1 VSTFKKQ
8 NAVWRFIWKLDSYVS
23 TGVYELFAALR
34 RGLSAYSSTLYRFR
48 LSGLKRVVVDL
59 LDDGLT
65 FGTMALF
72 GVIAFA
78 VPSFT
83 ETGDVWNRGRAYAVT
98 FTDSYG
104 NIIGRRG
111 ILQDDNIPLSEIPP
125 NVIKAA
131 LATEDARFYEHF
143 GVDIIGTLR
152 AMRENAREN
161 AVVQGGSSITQQV
174 AKNLFLSPERSM
186 KRKIHEAFFA
196 LWIEARLTKNEIL
209 KLYLDRSYL
218 GGGAYGVEA
227 AAQYYFGKS
236 IRDVNLSEAAMLAG
250 LFKAPSKYAPH
261 VNAEAAAARANT
273 VLYRMLDARF
283 ITQGEY
289 LKARREPA
297 RVVRKG
303 NYDSPDWFLDLAYR
317 DTLALLEEQRITG
330 DYVIEVKTTIDRRIQ
345 RSAQFFVNE
354 AIDTQAPAYNATQ
367 AAVVTME
374 PDGAVKAIVG
384 GRNYEES
391 KFNRATDAYRQ
402 PGSSFKAFVYMT
414 ALLGG
419 WTPSKTVV
427 DGPVS
432 IGGWSPKNYT
442 NKYAGRTSLTNA
454 LAQSYN
460 SIPVKIMIEFGRKA
474 ILDTTHA
481 AGIQTELENWAPTV
495 LGASALTLIDITTGY
510 ATFAAGGLMAEP
522 YTVLEIKRPNGDI
535 LYDRAL
541 QAQPRTRSFP
551 EEKVAELNEMLNAV
565 VTKGTGRRSFLGYAP
580 QGGKTGTNQSYRD
593 AWYIGFTGHYVTGVW
608 FGNDDFSEMNKM
620 TGGTLPAETWKK
632 VMDVAEE
639 SKVAIGLPGIPLTEE
654 YAIWVAEHPAPAAP
668 PTEPNREPPSWRTV
682 TPTAVAVVGP
692 PKPQAQAAEQ
702 GQRAKKAKPR
712 VARASVDPSDEEV
725 AIIRPK
731 RNSDPVVG
739 IFRDMFGWGDDD
751 DKPKKKK
758 KKKKNSDDG
767 WFGESKN
774 NQKTTIKRLRSRYDR

>member
-8 NAVWRFIWKLDSYVS
+8 SAVWRYIWKLDSYVS
-23 TGVYELFAALR
+23 SAVYETFAALR
-34 RGLSAYSSTLYRFR
+34 RGFSAYSSILYRFR
-48 LSGLKRVVVDL
+48 LSGFKRIVVDL

-65 FGTMALF
+65 FGTVAMVAVLALA
-72 GVIAFA
+72 I
-78 VPSFT
+78 PPIS
-83 ETGDVWNRGRAYAVT
+83 ETADVWNRGRAYAVT

-111 ILQDDNIPLSEIPP
+111 ILQDDNIPLSEIPIHVR
-125 NVIKAA
+125 NAA

-196 LWIEARLTKNEIL
+196 LWIEARLTKDEIL

-261 VNAEAAAARANT
+261 VNAQAAQARANT

-297 RVVRKG
+297 RIARKDIF
-303 NYDSPDWFLDLAYR
+303 DSPDWFLDYAYR
-317 DTLALLEEQRITG
+317 ETLATLEEQHITG

-345 RSAQFFVNE
+345 RAAQSAVNE
-354 AIDTQAPAYNATQ
+354 MIDIEAPAYNATQ

-374 PDGAVKAIVG
+374 NDGAVKAMVG
-384 GRNYEES
+384 GRNYEDS
-391 KFNRATDAYRQ
+391 KFNRATDAERQ
-402 PGSSFKAFVYMT
+402 PGSSFKAFVYMA
-414 ALLGG
+414 ALMNGF
-419 WTPSKTVV
+419 TPTSTVV

-442 NKYAGRTSLTNA
+442 LKYAGRTTLTNA

-460 SIPVKIMIEFGRKA
+460 SIPVKIMIEIGRKA
-474 ILDTTHA
+474 ILDTAHA

-495 LGASALTLIDITTGY
+495 LGASALSLLDLTTGY
-510 ATFAAGGLMAEP
+510 ATFAAGGLVAAP
-522 YTVLEIKRPNGDI
+522 YAILEIKRPNGDI
-535 LYDRAL
+535 LYDRWKV
-541 QAQPRTRSFP
+541 AQPRERAFP
-551 EEKVAELNEMLNAV
+551 EEKVAELNEMLHAV
-565 VTKGTGRRSFLGYAP
+565 VTRGTGRRAFLGYAP
-580 QGGKTGTNQSYRD
+580 QGGKTGTNQAYRD

-608 FGNDDFSEMNKM
+608 FGNDDFTSMNKM
-620 TGGTLPAETWKK
+620 TGGVLPAMTWKR

-654 YAIWVAEHPAPAAP
+654 YAIWVAEHPAPPPP
-668 PTEPNREPPSWRTV
+668 PTEPNREPPSWRYV
-682 TPTAVAVVGP
+682 SPVVVANVGP
-692 PKPQAQAAEQ
+692 PKPQADASQAQ
-702 GQRAKKAKPR
+702 TAKKKPR
-712 VARASVDPSDEEV
+712 VARVAVDPGDEEA

-731 RNSDPVVG
+731 RNRDPVVG
-739 IFRDMFGWGDDD
+739 VLRDMFGWGDDD
-751 DKPKKKK
+751 DDEKPKKKK
-758 KKKKNSDDG
+758 KKKKAQDWNDAKNSP
-767 WFGESKN
+767 S
-774 NQKTTIKRLRSRYDR
+774 TTMKRLKSRYDR

>member
-1 VSTFKKQ
+1 MSTFKKQ
-8 NAVWRFIWKLDSYVS
+8 SAWWRQIWKLDSYVS
-23 TGVYELFAALR
+23 TGVYEAFAALR
-34 RGLSAYSSTLYRFR
+34 RGFSAYSSLLYRFR
-48 LSGLKRVVVDL
+48 LSGLKRIVVDL

-78 VPSFT
+78 IPPFT
-83 ETGDVWNRGRAYAVT
+83 ETGDVWNKGRAYAVT

-104 NIIGRRG
+104 NVIGRRG

-125 NVIKAA
+125 SVIHAA

-152 AMRENAREN
+152 AMRENARAN
-161 AVVQGGSSITQQV
+161 DVVQGGSSITQQV

-196 LWIEARLTKNEIL
+196 LWIEARLTKDEIL

-236 IRDVNLSEAAMLAG
+236 IRDVSLSEAAMLAG

-261 VNAEAAAARANT
+261 VNAEAARARANT

-297 RVVRKG
+297 RIVLKD
-303 NYDSPDWFLDLAYR
+303 NFDSPDWFLDYAYR
-317 DTLALLEEQRITG
+317 ETLATLEEQRITG
-330 DYVIEVKTTIDRRIQ
+330 DYVIEVKTTMDRRIQ
-345 RSAQFFVNE
+345 RSAQRFVNE
-354 AIDTQAPAYNATQ
+354 AVDLEAPAYNATQ
-367 AAVVTME
+367 AATVTME
-374 PDGAVKAIVG
+374 PDGAVKAMVG

-391 KFNRATDAYRQ
+391 KFNRATDAFRQ
-402 PGSSFKAFVYMT
+402 PGSSFKAFVYMA

-419 WTPSKTVV
+419 WTPATSVV

-442 NKYAGRTSLTNA
+442 NKYAGRTSLTSA
-454 LAQSYN
+454 LAHSYN
-460 SIPVKIMIEFGRKA
+460 SIPVKIMIEFGRKS
-474 ILDTTHA
+474 ILDAAHE

-495 LGASALTLIDITTGY
+495 LGASAITLLDITTGY

-522 YTVLEIKRPNGDI
+522 YAVLEIKRPNGDI
-535 LYDRAL
+535 LYERAK
-541 QAQPRTRSFP
+541 QAPPRIRSFP
-551 EEKVAELNEMLNAV
+551 EEKVAELNEMLAAV
-565 VTKGTGRRSFLGYAP
+565 VTNGTGRRAFLGYAP
-580 QGGKTGTNQSYRD
+580 QAGKTGTNQAYRD

-608 FGNDDFSEMNKM
+608 FGNDDFTEMNEM
-620 TGGTLPAETWKK
+620 TGGTLPAMTWKK
-632 VMDVAEE
+632 IMDVAEE
-639 SKVAIGLPGIPLTEE
+639 SKAEVGLPGVPLTEE
-654 YAIWVAEHPAPAAP
+654 YAIWVAEHPPPAP
-668 PTEPNREPPSWRTV
+668 PQTEPNREPPSWRAV
-682 TPTAVAVVGP
+682 TTTAVAAVAAT
-692 PKPQAQAAEQ
+692 KAQTAQAGDAKPV
-702 GQRAKKAKPR
+702 KKARRKVAR
-712 VARASVDPSDEEV
+712 VAVNSDDEEG
-725 AIIRPK
+725 AYIRPK
-731 RNSDPVVG
+731 RNRG
-739 IFRDMFGWGDDD
+739 LFEGLFGWDDDDD

-758 KKKKNSDDG
+758 MKSKKRKDTAS
-767 WFGESKN
+767 SR
-774 NQKTTIKRLRSRYDR
+774 KRCLLFCG